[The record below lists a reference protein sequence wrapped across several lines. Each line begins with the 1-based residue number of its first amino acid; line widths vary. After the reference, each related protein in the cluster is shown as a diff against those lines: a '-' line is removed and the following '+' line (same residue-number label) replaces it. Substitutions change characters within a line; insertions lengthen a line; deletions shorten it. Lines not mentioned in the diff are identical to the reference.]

1 MKKPYLILVLLVA
14 GIGITGLLMQIN
26 KPVSPTVMLENFRD
40 GDLVFQTSG
49 SRQSMAIQLATHS
62 PYSHCGLLFQ
72 QDGEWWVYEAVQP
85 VGICPLNEWVRR
97 GKEGRYV
104 VKRLK
109 DQHLLKGKKDTLIA
123 LASSFKGKDYDPWF
137 GWDDERIYCSELLW
151 KIFFRGAGIRLGEL
165 QTLGSLD
172 LSAPQVQEI
181 MYERYGTKTPL
192 NDSLITPVAIFKS
205 PLLKTVFAN
214 GEWIRND

>member
-26 KPVSPTVMLENFRD
+26 KPVSPMVMLENFRD

-109 DQHLLKGKKDTLIA
+109 DQHLCKGKKDTLIA

-151 KIFFRGAGIRLGEL
+151 KIFYRGAGIRLGEL

-181 MYERYGTKTPL
+181 MYERYGTKIPL

-214 GEWIRND
+214 GEWIN

>member
-1 MKKPYLILVLLVA
+1 MKKLYLVLFVLVA
-14 GIGITGLLMQIN
+14 GIGITGLLM
-26 KPVSPTVMLENFRD
+26 KLKRPSSAPVVREKFRD
-40 GDLVFQTSG
+40 GDLIFQTSA
-49 SRQSMAIQLATHS
+49 SRQSLAIQLATHS

-72 QDGEWWVYEAVQP
+72 QEGEWWVYEAVQP
-85 VGICPLNEWVRR
+85 VGICPLSDWIRR

-109 DQHLLKGKKDTLIA
+109 NTQLIEMRKDTLKS
-123 LASSFKGKDYDPWF
+123 LAVSFKGKEYDPWF
-137 GWDDERIYCSELLW
+137 GWDDERMYCSELLW
-151 KIFFRGAGIRLGEL
+151 KIFYRGAGVRLGDL

-181 MYERYGTKTPL
+181 MFERYGTRLPL
-192 NDSLITPVAIFKS
+192 SDSVITPVAIFKS

-214 GEWIRND
+214 GEWIN

>member
-1 MKKPYLILVLLVA
+1 
-14 GIGITGLLMQIN
+14 
-26 KPVSPTVMLENFRD
+26 
-40 GDLVFQTSG
+40 
-49 SRQSMAIQLATHS
+49 
-62 PYSHCGLLFQ
+62 
-72 QDGEWWVYEAVQP
+72 
-85 VGICPLNEWVRR
+85 
-97 GKEGRYV
+97 
-104 VKRLK
+104 
-109 DQHLLKGKKDTLIA
+109 
-123 LASSFKGKDYDPWF
+123 
-137 GWDDERIYCSELLW
+137 LLW

>member
-26 KPVSPTVMLENFRD
+26 KPVSPMVMLENFRD

-49 SRQSMAIQLATHS
+49 SRQSMAVQLATHS

-109 DQHLLKGKKDTLIA
+109 GQHLLKGKKDTLIA

-151 KIFFRGAGIRLGEL
+151 KIFYRGAGIRLGEL